1 MKENKIFIFVFVTL
15 LMLYIVA
22 QLNQPKR
29 FDWTPT
35 LRNNDK
41 NPFGAFIPYT
51 ELKQLFSTARIQSH
65 KIPLYNVLHKSI
77 ENESAYILLE
87 PEFKPGKVDLE
98 ELLKYVQ
105 KGNTVFLAS
114 FAIDKKLLDTLGLK
128 MQIFPRL
135 ADTDSTSINFVNPS
149 LKAKG
154 NYTFKRSTID
164 GFFNEIKKKDS
175 TVVLGITEDSVPDFV
190 KVRFGEGFFL
200 LHAAPLCF
208 SNYFM
213 LYQNNHDYL
222 SKALSYISP
231 TVTILHWD
239 EFYKTG
245 REGSNTPLRFFLSNT
260 FLRWALWLTIAAF
273 VIFVLFEMKR
283 RQRVIPVI
291 EPLRNTT
298 VDFVETV
305 SSVYYSQHD
314 NNSIARKK
322 IQFWFDYIRQRYYLS
337 TQNTDD
343 TFVQQLQ
350 RKSGVSKELIEL
362 ILKNIRRAE
371 AQPQITDDLLAE
383 LSNRIDEFYQLSK
396 HEI

>member
-1 MKENKIFIFVFVTL
+1 
-15 LMLYIVA
+15 MLYIVA

-51 ELKQLFSTARIQSH
+51 ELKQLFSTAHIQSH

-105 KGNTVFLAS
+105 KG
-114 FAIDKKLLDTLGLK
+114 
-128 MQIFPRL
+128 
-135 ADTDSTSINFVNPS
+135 
-149 LKAKG
+149 
-154 NYTFKRSTID
+154 RSTID

-175 TVVLGITEDSVPDFV
+175 TVVLGITEDSMPDFV

-283 RQRVIPVI
+283 RQRIIPVI